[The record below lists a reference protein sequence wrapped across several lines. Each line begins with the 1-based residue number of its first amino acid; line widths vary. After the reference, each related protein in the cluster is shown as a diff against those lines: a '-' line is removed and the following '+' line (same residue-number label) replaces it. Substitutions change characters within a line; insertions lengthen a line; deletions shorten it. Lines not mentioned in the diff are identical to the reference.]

1 MRNLKKFGYERKKRI
16 YGFLF
21 ILPWLIGF
29 SLFFLKP
36 MIQSIAFSFSKVAM
50 TESGFQ
56 LDFVKFENFRYIF
69 YESSKFVDNLL
80 GSISA
85 FFYKVPIIFIF
96 SYIIAVSLNGNFKG
110 KTVLRSLYFIPVIIS
125 TGVIMQ
131 YISGDASMEG
141 MRNSTGSAYLSG
153 LIDFDKVFRDL
164 GIPTAAIDVIMKYV
178 DDIFNL
184 IWDCGIPI
192 VLFISGLQSIPDQL
206 YEVSKV
212 EGATKWE
219 EFWYI
224 TTPMMAS
231 TINLVLVYTAI
242 DFCSG
247 ESNLV
252 MKQAYTLLLGQQNYS
267 QSLAMM
273 WSFFSVVGVIFLI
286 IIFII
291 NRKIF
296 RKWE

>member
-1 MRNLKKFGYERKKRI
+1 MRKLKKLGYERKKRVF
-16 YGFLF
+16 GFLF

-29 SLFFLKP
+29 SLFFFKP
-36 MIQSIAFSFSKVAM
+36 MVQSVAFSFSKVAM
-50 TESGFQ
+50 TENGFD
-56 LDFVKFENFRYIF
+56 LEFVRLENFRYIF

-80 GSISA
+80 GSVSS
-85 FFYKVPIIFIF
+85 FFYKVPIVFIF
-96 SYIIAVSLNGNFKG
+96 SYIIAVALNGKFKG
-110 KTVLRSLYFIPVIIS
+110 RTILRSLYFVPVIIS

-131 YISGDASMEG
+131 YISGDSTMEG
-141 MRNSTGSAYLSG
+141 MRNSTGSAYLTG
-153 LIDFDKVFRDL
+153 LIDFDAVFRDL
-164 GIPTAAIDVIMKYV
+164 GIPNAAIDFIMKYV

-192 VLFISGLQSIPDQL
+192 ILFISGLQSIPEQL

-224 TTPMMAS
+224 TTPMMAA
-231 TINLVLVYTAI
+231 TINLVLIYTAI

-273 WSFFSVVGVIFLI
+273 WSFFAIIGIVFAI
-286 IIFII
+286 IIFIV

>member
-164 GIPTAAIDVIMKYV
+164 GIPTAAIDFIMKYV